1 MNQKL
6 IFDKLNTR
14 VVSED
19 DSEIAFYT
27 DELGCPD
34 EVVEN
39 IVKLFNECLENGEQI
54 TGSEGKVDLYLLDE
68 VECTQDDRETII
80 ECLNIY
86 LFPEEEKERLK
97 NEEL

>member
-19 DSEIAFYT
+19 DSVIAFYT
-27 DELGCPD
+27 DELECPD

-39 IVKLFNECLENGEQI
+39 IIKLFNECLENGEQI